1 MQVFKD
7 DFEVNADGTVTLSAE
22 LLAEYGLKA
31 GDSLRAI
38 QTENGILI
46 APRKTLITK
55 LLDELG
61 DDLSTKGFTFESML
75 ADSKIIRQEI
85 YDEKYSPRQ
94 G

>member
-22 LLAEYGLKA
+22 LLAEYGLKV

-55 LLDELG
+55 LLDEIG
-61 DDLSTKGFTFESML
+61 ADLSANGFTLEHML
-75 ADSKIIRQEI
+75 ADSKTIRQDI
-85 YDEKYSPRQ
+85 YDEKYSQRQ